1 MRLYIITGSSRG
13 LGLAIAQLAL
23 QENALVH
30 TVSRHRNDELDHAA
44 SDAGTQLTQHEFDLQ
59 DVEHLPALVNNIISS
74 AGSAGDADGNAV
86 EEAMLVNN
94 AGVLEPLGPVREL
107 SAAALLTHVSV
118 NLTGL
123 MQLTASFLSATNTA
137 AYTRTVVNI
146 SSGAATKPYEGWG
159 AYCATKAAV
168 EMFTRVTALEE
179 GNRGNVRIIA
189 VAPGVVDTDMQAL
202 IRRTPEEK
210 FPHRPKFV
218 DLKESGKLADPA
230 VAASLVL
237 RAARDPEVES
247 GSCVDVRKLYGT

>member
-13 LGLAIAQLAL
+13 LGLAIAQRAL
-23 QENALVH
+23 EEGALVH
-30 TVSRHRNDELDHAA
+30 TVSRHRNDELDRTA
-44 SDAGTQLTQHEFDLQ
+44 SDAGAQLTQHEFDLQ
-59 DVEHLPALVNNIISS
+59 DVERIPGLIDGIISS
-74 AGSAGDADGNAV
+74 AGGPGGSAV

-107 SAAALLTHVSV
+107 SPAALSTHVAV

-123 MQLTASFLSATNTA
+123 MQLTASFLSATSTA
-137 AYTRTVVNI
+137 AYPRTVVNI
-146 SSGAATKPYEGWG
+146 SSGAATKPYKGWG
-159 AYCATKAAV
+159 PYCATKAAV

-179 GNRGNVRIIA
+179 GDRGDRRIIA

-237 RAARDPEVES
+237 RAARDPVVES
-247 GSCVDVRKLYGT
+247 GSCVDLRKLYGS

>member
-1 MRLYIITGSSRG
+1 MSSSTPPPTPGR
-13 LGLAIAQLAL
+13 
-23 QENALVH
+23 
-30 TVSRHRNDELDHAA
+30 D
-44 SDAGTQLTQHEFDLQ
+44 LTQHEFDLQ
-59 DVEHLPALVNNIISS
+59 DVAKIPGLVDDIFSS
-74 AGSAGDADGNAV
+74 AGGSSI

-107 SAAALLTHVSV
+107 STAALSTHVAV

-123 MQLTASFLSATNTA
+123 MQLTASFLAATNTVA
-137 AYTRTVVNI
+137 SPRTVVNI

-179 GNRGNVRIIA
+179 GENGDVRIVA

-218 DLKESGKLADPA
+218 DLKESGRLADPA

-247 GSCVDVRKLYGT
+247 GSCVDVRKLYGA

>member
-13 LGLAIAQLAL
+13 LGLAIAHQAVS
-23 QENALVH
+23 EGALVH
-30 TVSRHRNDELDHAA
+30 TISRHRNDELEHAA
-44 SDAGTQLTQHEFDLQ
+44 SDAGARLTQHELDLQ
-59 DVEHLPALVNNIISS
+59 NVAKIPELVDDIISS
-74 AGSAGDADGNAV
+74 AAGSTV
-86 EEAMLVNN
+86 EEALLVNN

-107 SAAALLTHVSV
+107 STAALSTHVAV

-123 MQLTASFLSATNTA
+123 MQLTASFLAATSTV
-137 AYTRTVVNI
+137 AYPRTVVNI

-179 GNRGNVRIIA
+179 GDQRGVRVVA

-247 GSCVDVRKLYGT
+247 GSCVDVRKLYDS

>member
-13 LGLAIAQLAL
+13 LGLAIAKLAL
-23 QENALVH
+23 EDDTLIH
-30 TVSRHRNDELDHAA
+30 TVSRHRNDELENAA
-44 SDAGTQLTQHEFDLQ
+44 SESGSQLTQHEFDLQ
-59 DVEHLPALVNNIISS
+59 DVERIPGLVDEIISS
-74 AGSAGDADGNAV
+74 AQAAGGGEGGAV
-86 EEAMLVNN
+86 EDAMLVNN

-107 SAAALLTHVSV
+107 SAGALSTHVAV

-123 MQLTASFLSATNTA
+123 MQLTASFLSATSAA
-137 AYTRTVVNI
+137 AYPRTVVNI

-179 GNRGNVRIIA
+179 GERGDVRIVA

-247 GSCVDVRKLYGT
+247 GGCVDVRKLYGG